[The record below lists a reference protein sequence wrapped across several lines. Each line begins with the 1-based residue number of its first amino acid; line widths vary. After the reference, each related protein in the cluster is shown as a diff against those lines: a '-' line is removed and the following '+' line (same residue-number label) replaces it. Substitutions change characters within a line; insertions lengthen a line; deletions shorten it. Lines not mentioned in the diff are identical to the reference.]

1 MELRVEP
8 LQRVAGGFEHHLLQ
22 IVAEDFI
29 AAALKDA
36 GSGEGFFEQ
45 FANLTLGSLLR
56 GLHGRS
62 GFGAFRGVGNRA
74 LIQRSAGC
82 LVIDEVVAEVIGRTL
97 GDEHKNGRGLI
108 ARLP

>member
-1 MELRVEP
+1 MKLRVEP
-8 LQRVAGGFEHHLLQ
+8 LQRVAGGFQHHLLQ

-29 AAALKDA
+29 AAALKDT

-45 FANLTLGSLLR
+45 FTDLAFGGLLG
-56 GLHGRS
+56 GLHRRS
-62 GFGAFRGVGNRA
+62 GFGAFRGVGNTA
-74 LIQRSAGC
+74 FIQRGAGG

-97 GDEHKNGRGLI
+97 GNEHKNSRGLI